1 MLNRSALLLFIHYA
15 GLRIKIMKNKRY
27 ENKQTKKEVNEKQFK
42 VLVVNEEAK
51 GVSEYCRKYMKSG
64 ET

>member
-1 MLNRSALLLFIHYA
+1 
-15 GLRIKIMKNKRY
+15 MKNKRY